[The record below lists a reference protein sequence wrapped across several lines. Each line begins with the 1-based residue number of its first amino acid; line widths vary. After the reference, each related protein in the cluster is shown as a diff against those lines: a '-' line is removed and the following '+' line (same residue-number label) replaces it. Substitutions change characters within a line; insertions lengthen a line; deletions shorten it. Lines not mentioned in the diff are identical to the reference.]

1 MYTVLNV
8 HYISIKWGEENL
20 GVWPQSK
27 GEFFFFLVTA
37 QSFIRQTKDSTP
49 LRREGGLTPKERPQ
63 SILAFS
69 FYKLCL
75 LSPEPQFSCSV
86 GSNSLWPHG
95 LQHARLS
102 CPSPTPGACSNWC
115 PLSRW
120 CYPTISSF
128 VIYFSS
134 CLQSFSA
141 SGSFQ
146 MSQFFA
152 PGTQSIGVSASAS
165 VLPMNIQDWFP
176 LGLTGWISL

>member
-1 MYTVLNV
+1 MYTVLHV
-8 HYISIKWGEENL
+8 HYISIKWGEKNS
-20 GVWPQSK
+20 GVWLQSK

-49 LRREGGLTPKERPQ
+49 LRHEGGLTPEERPQ

-95 LQHARLS
+95 LQHTRLS
-102 CPSPTPGACSNWC
+102 CPSPTLRACSNWC
-115 PLSRW
+115 PSSWW

-134 CLQSFSA
+134 CLQSFPA
-141 SGSFQ
+141 SQSFL
-146 MSQFFA
+146 MSQF
-152 PGTQSIGVSASAS
+152 
-165 VLPMNIQDWFP
+165 
-176 LGLTGWISL
+176 LTSGG